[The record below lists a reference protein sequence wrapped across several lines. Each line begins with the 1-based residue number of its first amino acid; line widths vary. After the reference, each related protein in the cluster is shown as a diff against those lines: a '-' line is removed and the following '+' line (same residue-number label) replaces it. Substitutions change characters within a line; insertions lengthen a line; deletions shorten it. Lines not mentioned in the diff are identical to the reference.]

1 MRKALG
7 MVLSLLLACMPV
19 FAAQEA
25 DRTRMSKD
33 HQRAYDAALALYGT
47 YNGITHFLCSTTV
60 VAEKEVASQTGKQ
73 HEYLL
78 LTAGHCIVG
87 EGLPVGLEFGVR
99 PDIKP
104 ESPKPELE
112 PVQVLRAENDAKF
125 DFALLSLT
133 SSNIYPYIPID
144 FNYVP
149 QLEDEVYDVNFTEGI
164 VKQVSLGKVSSK
176 IIDQPSSPQ
185 GCDICSGR
193 FMVQIFAGPGA
204 SGSAVIN
211 AKTHRVIGVGEFGF
225 NGITIGLG
233 VEPTSLLKTW
243 ILTPVKE
250 PVSPKEQHLQEPK
263 IAAGR

>member
-125 DFALLSLT
+125 DFALLSLV
-133 SSNIYPYIPID
+133 SSNVYP
-144 FNYVP
+144 
-149 QLEDEVYDVNFTEGI
+149 
-164 VKQVSLGKVSSK
+164 S
-176 IIDQPSSPQ
+176 
-185 GCDICSGR
+185 
-193 FMVQIFAGPGA
+193 
-204 SGSAVIN
+204 
-211 AKTHRVIGVGEFGF
+211 
-225 NGITIGLG
+225 
-233 VEPTSLLKTW
+233 TSLLH
-243 ILTPVKE
+243 
-250 PVSPKEQHLQEPK
+250 PK
-263 IAAGR
+263 AAIFAVVGSWFRFSLAPALAALLLSMPRLIGSLALASSDLMASLLDWV

>member
-125 DFALLSLT
+125 DFALLSLV
-133 SSNIYPYIPID
+133 SSNVYPYIPID

-149 QLEDEVYDVNFTEGI
+149 QLEDEVYDVNFT
-164 VKQVSLGKVSSK
+164 
-176 IIDQPSSPQ
+176 
-185 GCDICSGR
+185 R

-250 PVSPKEQHLQEPK
+250 TTSPKEQRLQEVK
-263 IAAGR
+263 TVVGR

>member
-47 YNGITHFLCSTTV
+47 YGDITHFLCSTTV
-60 VAEKEVASQTGKQ
+60 VAEKAAASNTGKKYQ
-73 HEYLL
+73 YLL

-87 EGLPVGLEFGVR
+87 DGLPLGLQFGVR

-104 ESPKPELE
+104 EAPKPELE
-112 PVQVLRAENDAKF
+112 VVDVIRAENSAKY
-125 DFALLSLT
+125 DFAFLNLYSD
-133 SSNIYPYIPID
+133 NEYPYIPID

-164 VKQVSLGKVSSK
+164 VKQVSLGRVSSQ
-176 IIDQPSSPQ
+176 IIDQPSSQQ
-185 GCDICSGR
+185 GCNICSGR